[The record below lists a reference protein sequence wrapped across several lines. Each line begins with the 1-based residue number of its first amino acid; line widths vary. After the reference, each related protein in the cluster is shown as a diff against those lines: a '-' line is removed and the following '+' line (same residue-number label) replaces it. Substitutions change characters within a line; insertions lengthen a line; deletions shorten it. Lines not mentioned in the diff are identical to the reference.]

1 MKQLKLTKACLF
13 SVALMGGA
21 ALAGA
26 QEITRYNEGNYFYTS
41 ITIPPGA
48 ETMYLSGSGARP
60 LEDGSWGDM
69 KQQTVNTFSRF
80 KQTLEEQGW
89 SMSDIVQVRAFAI
102 AGDDGL
108 DFAGFN
114 EGYSEFFGTDEN
126 PNKPVRSF
134 VEIKDLVVEGW
145 LVEIEIR
152 AARMPE

>member
-1 MKQLKLTKACLF
+1 MKQLKITMACLF
-13 SVALMGGA
+13 SVALMGVS

-60 LEDGSWGDM
+60 LGDGSWGDM

-89 SMSDIVQVRAFAI
+89 SMSDIVQVRAFAV
-102 AGDDGL
+102 AGEDGL

-114 EGYSEFFGTDEN
+114 EGYSEFFGTDDN

-152 AARMPE
+152 AARMP

>member
-1 MKQLKLTKACLF
+1 MKQLKIVMACIF
-13 SVALMGGA
+13 SVALMGGS

-60 LEDGSWGDM
+60 MDDGSWGDM

-89 SMSDIVQVRAFAI
+89 SMSDIVQVRAFAV
-102 AGDDGL
+102 AGEDGL

-152 AARMPE
+152 AARMP

>member
-1 MKQLKLTKACLF
+1 MKQLKITMACLL

-21 ALAGA
+21 APAGA

-60 LEDGSWGDM
+60 LDDGSWGDM

-89 SMSDIVQVRAFAI
+89 SMSDIVQVRAFAV
-102 AGDDGL
+102 AGEDGL

-114 EGYSEFFGTDEN
+114 EGYSEFFGTDDN

-152 AARMPE
+152 AARMP

>member
-1 MKQLKLTKACLF
+1 M
-13 SVALMGGA
+13 
-21 ALAGA
+21 A

-41 ITIPPGA
+41 ITIPPDA

-60 LEDGSWGDM
+60 LADGSWGDM
-69 KQQTVNTFSRF
+69 KQQTVNTFERF

-89 SMSDIVQVRAFAI
+89 SMSDIVQVRAFAV
-102 AGDDGL
+102 AGEDGL

-114 EGYSEFFGTDEN
+114 EGYAQFFGTAEN

-134 VEIKDLVVEGW
+134 VEIADLVVDGW

-152 AARMPE
+152 AARMPD

>member
-80 KQTLEEQGW
+80 KQTLEEQVLDVAYR
-89 SMSDIVQVRAFAI
+89 SDQ
-102 AGDDGL
+102 GL
-108 DFAGFN
+108 CCSG
-114 EGYSEFFGTDEN
+114 
-126 PNKPVRSF
+126 
-134 VEIKDLVVEGW
+134 
-145 LVEIEIR
+145 
-152 AARMPE
+152 